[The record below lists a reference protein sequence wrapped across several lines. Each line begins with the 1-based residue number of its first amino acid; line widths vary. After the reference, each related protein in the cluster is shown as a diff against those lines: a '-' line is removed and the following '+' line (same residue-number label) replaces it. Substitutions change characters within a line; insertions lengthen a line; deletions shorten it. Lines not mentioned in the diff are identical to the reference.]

1 MRNSKPV
8 FLSAICFI
16 LAAFGSAKGQTVT
29 TVFER
34 SDAQSSGMTKKL
46 EAEVGWKF
54 GYRIPSLL
62 VTKKGTV
69 LAFADRRKVGIGTRK
84 DGAKLPDTGI
94 PTDVVLRCSL
104 DSSKTWQME
113 QILFPA
119 ENCNYHGE
127 MAVAD
132 NKGGRIYKFA
142 RRNPLSD
149 GSQDGGTE
157 GKSWR
162 AGLTYKQTQEK
173 GYGDYFVYSDDDGQN
188 WSSPQPVDL
197 PYPDDA
203 LNCSLCNGVHGIQ
216 FEGGRMLI
224 LGKYTLASS
233 KGKTESYTQVFCSD
247 DGGKTWKKGFALKPS
262 GSNLE
267 VVMAKVDEHTVLIN
281 HRPSGGKK
289 DADSTRNAY
298 LIGKDGEELINS
310 YENRFYAA
318 VCHAGLT
325 SQLGEKTPYPL
336 FLTAPSVSLTAN
348 NKELP
353 RQNLTLLASRDGG
366 DSWTRE
372 MVVDSGISSYS
383 DLQFTRDGALLCLY
397 EAGEQS
403 KYIKCWRLEAADD
416 GALRLSLRDN

>member
-1 MRNSKPV
+1 MRNYKPV

-16 LAAFGSAKGQTVT
+16 LTAFGSAKGQIVT

-62 VTKKGTV
+62 VTEKGTV

-84 DGAKLPDTGI
+84 DGAKLPDGGI
-94 PTDVVLRCSL
+94 PTDVLLKRSL
-104 DSSKTWQME
+104 DGGKTWQTE

-119 ENCNYHGE
+119 EDCNYHGE

-132 NKGGRIYKFA
+132 NKSGRIYKFA
-142 RRNPLSD
+142 RRSPLNED
-149 GSQDGGTE
+149 AKADGTE
-157 GKSWR
+157 ATSLGS
-162 AGLTYKQTQEK
+162 LTCKQTREK

-233 KGKTESYTQVFCSD
+233 TGKSEAYTQVFCSD
-247 DGGKTWKKGFALKPS
+247 DGGKTWKKGSAIKPS

-289 DADSTRNAY
+289 HAGSARNAY
-298 LIGKDGEELINS
+298 RIGKDGEELINS
-310 YENRFYAA
+310 YEHCFYAA
-318 VCHAGLT
+318 ICHAGLT
-325 SQLGEKTPYPL
+325 SQPGRKTPYPL
-336 FLTAPSVSLTAN
+336 FLTAPSASLTAN
-348 NKELP
+348 SKELP

-397 EAGEQS
+397 EAGDQS
-403 KYIKCWRLEAADD
+403 KYIKCWRLEATDD
-416 GALRLSLRDN
+416 GALRLSHRDD